1 LNVFIFSMKTIVMTL
16 RLSALAC
23 ACATA
28 CAVSGT
34 AYAQTAPE
42 LKEVVITGRL
52 LNPADNQP
60 YGINVITQDDIR
72 RSGASNISDA
82 IKTLLGVAARQDL
95 SGPGESSLDL
105 RGFGSSADLNQVIV
119 VDGLRY
125 KEDDLS
131 STRLAS
137 IPLESVEKIEVLRG
151 NGAVLYGE
159 GATGGVIVI
168 TTKAGAG
175 VQRQTGGSVYVA
187 GGSQGLREWRG
198 NAVYAHK
205 GLSIDASAQEREADN
220 HRDNFA
226 SQDRAYNVSAQ
237 WSGQALRFGLRA
249 GSDDLSTRLPGSL
262 SLQEFQD
269 SPNKSN
275 TPDDYASIDSQNWGA
290 FAQAF
295 LGDWELSADFG
306 RRDKQYRGFTFGFN
320 YDYDV
325 DAKNA
330 ALRASHSAKWG
341 SVDNRFVV
349 GFDDNRWQRLSFG
362 NTAQSRAKAL
372 YARDELGISATG
384 TNLSLG
390 IRSEKVQKT
399 DGFSPTDS
407 RQQAWELGVKQ
418 ALTTQLSAYGRIGT
432 SFRLANADEIGFAV
446 PASGLAAQKSKDLE
460 LGLRFTREKLKIDG
474 RWYRSA
480 LTNEIGYDPLV
491 VNPASFSGFGANVN
505 FDPTRRQGLE
515 LDATVP
521 VGDALTLGANWA
533 QRDAVFRS
541 GPYQGKRIALVP
553 KHTLALRADWAVT
566 AQHQLG
572 ASVNTVSSA
581 KADFANECSIPG
593 YTTANARYSYK
604 TDGGELAVGVN
615 NLTNHKFYTQ
625 AFGCAAGVTGGI
637 YPEAGRSVTAS
648 LRLNF

>member
-1 LNVFIFSMKTIVMTL
+1 MKTIVMTL

-28 CAVSGT
+28 CALSG
-34 AYAQTAPE
+34 AVYAQTVPE

-52 LNPADNQP
+52 LSPVDNQP
-60 YGINVITQDDIR
+60 YGIDVLTQDDIR
-72 RSGASNISDA
+72 SSGASNIGQA
-82 IKTLLGVAARQDL
+82 IQILLGVTGRQDL
-95 SGPGESSLDL
+95 SGTGEVNLDL
-105 RGFGSSADLNQVIV
+105 RGFGGTADLNQVIV

-151 NGAVLYGE
+151 SGAVLYGE

-198 NAVYAHK
+198 NAVYANK
-205 GLSIDASAQEREADN
+205 GLSIDASAQQRDANN

-226 SQDRAYNVSAQ
+226 SANRAYSVSAQ

-269 SPNKSN
+269 SPNKTN
-275 TPDDYASIDSQNWGA
+275 TPDDYASIDSKNWGA

-306 RRDKQYRGFTFGFN
+306 RRDKQYRSYNGTFMFN

-330 ALRASHSAKWG
+330 ALRASHSAKFG
-341 SVDNRFVV
+341 GLDNRFVV
-349 GFDDNRWQRLSFG
+349 GFDDNRWQRLSS
-362 NTAQSRAKAL
+362 NVTAKSRSKAA
-372 YARDELGISATG
+372 YARDELQFPATG
-384 TNLSLG
+384 TNVFLG
-390 IRSEKVQKT
+390 LRSERTAKT
-399 DGFSPTDS
+399 DGTTDLAD
-407 RQQAWELGVKQ
+407 RQQAWELGAKQ
-418 ALTTQLSAYGRIGT
+418 KIGNAVSVYARAGR
-432 SFRLANADEIGFAV
+432 SFRLANADELSPQFSSITK
-446 PASGLAAQKSKDLE
+446 AQTSNDIE
-460 LGLRFTREKLKIDG
+460 LGAAYADAGYKLNA

-480 LTNEIGYDPLV
+480 LNNEIGFDGLTFK
-491 VNPASFSGFGANVN
+491 NIN
-505 FDPTRRQGLE
+505 FDPTRRTGIE
-515 LDATVP
+515 VDASAKLNKTL
-521 VGDALTLGANWA
+521 ALTAQLA
-533 QRDAVFRS
+533 QRKAIFVS
-541 GPYQGKRIALVP
+541 GSYAGKQIALVP
-553 KHTLALRADWAVT
+553 RSTIALRADWEFVPS
-566 AQHQLG
+566 QQLSAG
-572 ASVNTVSSA
+572 IQTVGSS

-604 TDGGELAVGVN
+604 TSGGELALGVN
-615 NLTNHKFYTQ
+615 NLTNRKFYSQ
-625 AFGCAAGVTGGI
+625 AFGCNAGVTDGI
-637 YPEAGRSVTAS
+637 YPEAGRAITAS